1 MSLPAEKRSAPDV
14 MGPVLFLAA
23 LLLTALTLL
32 NFFGLER
39 FEAVGTRVSILPP
52 EGLVLENSDPDGIVR
67 HDLPVPLGA
76 AKGFIR
82 IVAEAEGWDIRPGGR
97 PWQRG
102 RIVFLR
108 RDHDG
113 AFLWDVPHVLALLKD
128 DPVRW
133 TFEAVYRGDER
144 AESLSARIE
153 LLKATGRL
161 VVYSMT
167 ATPLREVPGF
177 RAGAVLLMVAW
188 ATLGLAVTW
197 WVWRRV
203 RGRRWLIGI
212 AWLIA
217 APALMLSVLPSTAA
231 SPVRMM
237 AEEAVDLAG
246 SRAATEQ
253 EREAAVS
260 ANSFLTAK
268 TGHVLMFLV
277 VGFFIGL
284 ARGRSGMLSVLIV
297 APVFASLCELLQIF
311 SPNRE
316 PSGFDVMLNA
326 GSSTA
331 GVIAALI
338 VLSLPA
344 FGPALRKL

>member
-1 MSLPAEKRSAPDV
+1 MEERSGPDV
-14 MGPVLFLAA
+14 LGPVLFLAA

-39 FEAVGTRVSILPP
+39 FEAVAHRVSILPP
-52 EGLVLENSDPDGIVR
+52 GGLVLENADPDGIVR
-67 HDLPVPLGA
+67 HDLPVPLVA

-82 IVAEAEGWDIRPGGR
+82 ITAEAEGWNIRPGGR

-108 RDHDG
+108 RDGDG
-113 AFLWDVPHVLALLKD
+113 RVLWDVPHVLALLKG

-133 TFEAVYRGDER
+133 TFETVYRGDER
-144 AESLSARIE
+144 AESLSVRIE

-161 VVYSMT
+161 AVYSLT
-167 ATPLREVPGF
+167 ATPLREVHGF
-177 RAGAVLLMVAW
+177 RAAAALLMAGWTVLA
-188 ATLGLAVTW
+188 LAVTW
-197 WVWRRV
+197 WVFRRV
-203 RGRRWLIGI
+203 RRRRWLIGL
-212 AWLIA
+212 AWLVA

-246 SRAATEQ
+246 SRTATAP
-253 EREAAVS
+253 EREAAIS

-277 VGFFIGL
+277 VGFFVGL
-284 ARGRSGMLSVLIV
+284 ARGRSGVLTVLIV

-344 FGPALRKL
+344 VGPALRKL